1 MSGLAHTRNL
11 ASPILNRFFR
21 IRLTGAHH
29 IPRHGGVL
37 IIANHPGLIDA
48 SLLAVTLPRPIH
60 VVVDSGVLP
69 GVWNS
74 LATAT
79 GRIVINGEGYER
91 TALRQAVQCLVEGAG
106 VGIFPEGGLSDGGVH
121 HTRAAAA
128 YVQLQSNCPVVPVA
142 IFGSHGRRPTDP
154 PKFRSTVDI
163 VIGREF
169 QPPAAPA
176 PHSRAVVIAHAE
188 LLRQRLADHVVE
200 ARSRAARAGVNFR
213 SAQADNGVL

>member
-11 ASPILNRFFR
+11 ASPVLNRLFR
-21 IRLTGAHH
+21 IRLSGAHH
-29 IPRHGGVL
+29 IPRQGAVL
-37 IIANHPGLIDA
+37 ILSNHPGLMDA
-48 SLLAVTLPRPIH
+48 SLLAVALPRPIR

-79 GRIVINGEGYER
+79 GRIVINDEGFER
-91 TALRQAVQCLVEGAG
+91 AALRQAVQCLAEGSG
-106 VGIFPEGGLSDGGVH
+106 VGIFPEGGLSDGRVQ

-128 YVQLQSNCPVVPVA
+128 YVQIQSDCPVVPVA

-163 VIGREF
+163 VIGSEW
-169 QPPAAPA
+169 QPSSVPAPA
-176 PHSRAVVIAHAE
+176 SRAAVIAHAE

-200 ARSRAARAGVNFR
+200 ARSRAARAGVNFG
-213 SAQADNGVL
+213 SAQADNGAL